1 MSYRTVGAGLKP
13 RLTNIVLR
21 SINQA
26 GVSMTLVGG
35 SDGARDSTPILAA
48 GSDIYRKLW

>member
-1 MSYRTVGAGLKP
+1 MMRKAGCASLSRPTVHGFRVISQDGA
-13 RLTNIVLR
+13 
-21 SINQA
+21 
-26 GVSMTLVGG
+26 SMTRVGG